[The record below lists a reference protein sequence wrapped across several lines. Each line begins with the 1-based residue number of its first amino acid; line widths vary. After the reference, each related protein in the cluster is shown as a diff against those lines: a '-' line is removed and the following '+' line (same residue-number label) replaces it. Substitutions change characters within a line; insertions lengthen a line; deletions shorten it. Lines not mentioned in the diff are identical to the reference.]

1 VAWPLCRSFRPIAA
15 AATARNRVAEVTA
28 QPTDPPRQLPLDLG
42 HGTGYSRDDLV
53 VSGTNSQ
60 AVALVDRWPDWPSPV
75 VVLAGPAGSG
85 KTHLASIWRARA
97 NAVAVD
103 ARRIGDSIAN
113 LGARPAL
120 IDDVDTGAVDEQGLF
135 HLINAVRGAGSTLLL
150 TARRFPSAWGV
161 RLPDLSSRLKAAATV
176 EIHEPDDL
184 LLAGVITKLF
194 ADRQVEV
201 EPHVVQ
207 YLVRRIER
215 SLATAMR
222 VVERLDRTALERKT
236 PITRTLAA
244 EAVNAMDEGQGEF
257 EI

>member
-1 VAWPLCRSFRPIAA
+1 MAD
-15 AATARNRVAEVTA
+15 
-28 QPTDPPRQLPLDLG
+28 QKTDPPRQLPLDLG
-42 HGTGYSRDDLV
+42 HGTGYSRDELV

-60 AVALVDRWPDWPSPV
+60 AAALVDRWPDWPSPV

-85 KTHLASIWRARA
+85 KTHLASIWHARA
-97 NAVAVD
+97 KAVAIEPN
-103 ARRIGDSIAN
+103 RIEDCIAG
-113 LGARPAL
+113 LGERPAL
-120 IDDVDTGAVDEQGLF
+120 IDDVDKARIDEAGLF

-150 TARRFPSAWGV
+150 TARRFPLAWGV
-161 RLPDLSSRLKAAATV
+161 ALPDLVSRLKAAATV

-222 VVERLDRTALERKT
+222 VVERLDRIALERKT
-236 PITRTLAA
+236 PITRALAA
-244 EAVNAMDEGQGEF
+244 ETVSAMDQGQGEF

>member
-1 VAWPLCRSFRPIAA
+1 MADQKA
-15 AATARNRVAEVTA
+15 
-28 QPTDPPRQLPLDLG
+28 DPPRQLPLDLG
-42 HGTGYSRDDLV
+42 HGTGYSRDELV

-60 AVALVDRWPDWPSPV
+60 AAALVDRWPDWPSPV

-85 KTHLASIWRARA
+85 KTHLASIWHARA
-97 NAVAVD
+97 KAVAIE
-103 ARRIGDSIAN
+103 ANRIEDCIAG
-113 LGARPAL
+113 LGERPAL
-120 IDDVDTGAVDEQGLF
+120 IDDVDKARIDEAGLF

-150 TARRFPSAWGV
+150 TARRFPLAWGV
-161 RLPDLSSRLKAAATV
+161 ALPDLVSRLKAAATV

-222 VVERLDRTALERKT
+222 VVERLDRIALERKT
-236 PITRTLAA
+236 PITRALAA
-244 EAVNAMDEGQGEF
+244 ETVSAMDEGQGEF

>member
-1 VAWPLCRSFRPIAA
+1 MPDKI
-15 AATARNRVAEVTA
+15 
-28 QPTDPPRQLPLDLG
+28 DPPRQLPLDLG
-42 HGTGYSRDDLV
+42 HGTGYSRDELV
-53 VSGTNSQ
+53 VSSTNSQ
-60 AVALVDRWPDWPSPV
+60 AAALVDRWPDWPSPV

-85 KTHLASIWRARA
+85 KTHLASIWRTRA
-97 NAVAVD
+97 DAVKVEAG
-103 ARRIGDSIAN
+103 RIGDCIEN
-113 LGARPAL
+113 LGPHPAL
-120 IDDVDTGAVDEQGLF
+120 IDDIDAEPIDEHGLF
-135 HLINAVRGAGSTLLL
+135 HLINAVRGAGSSLLL

-161 RLPDLSSRLKAAATV
+161 RLPDLASRLKAAATV

-236 PITRTLAA
+236 PITRALAA
-244 EAVNAMDEGQGEF
+244 ETVSAMDEGQGEF

>member
-1 VAWPLCRSFRPIAA
+1 
-15 AATARNRVAEVTA
+15 
-28 QPTDPPRQLPLDLG
+28 
-42 HGTGYSRDDLV
+42 
-53 VSGTNSQ
+53 
-60 AVALVDRWPDWPSPV
+60 
-75 VVLAGPAGSG
+75 
-85 KTHLASIWRARA
+85 LASIWLARA
-97 NAVAVD
+97 GALRVD
-103 ARRIGDSIAN
+103 AGRIEQCIAD
-113 LGARPAL
+113 LGEMPVL
-120 IDDVDTGAVDEQGLF
+120 IDDIDKHPVDETGLF
-135 HLINAVRGAGSTLLL
+135 HLINAVRGAGSSLLL

-161 RLPDLSSRLKAAATV
+161 ALPDLISRLKAAATV

-222 VVERLDRTALERKT
+222 VVERLDRAALERKT
-236 PITRTLAA
+236 PITRALAA
-244 EAVNAMDEGQGEF
+244 ETVSAMDEGQGEF

>member
-1 VAWPLCRSFRPIAA
+1 M
-15 AATARNRVAEVTA
+15 TA

-42 HGTGYSRDDLV
+42 HGTGYSRDELV
-53 VSGTNSQ
+53 VSGTNNQ
-60 AVALVDRWPDWPSPV
+60 AVVLVDRWPGWPSPV

-97 NAVAVD
+97 DAVAVD

-120 IDDVDTGAVDEQGLF
+120 IDDVDTGAVDEQSLF

-150 TARRFPSAWGV
+150 TARRFPSAWGIT
-161 RLPDLSSRLKAAATV
+161 LPDLASRLKAAATV

-194 ADRQVEV
+194 ADRQIEV

-236 PITRTLAA
+236 PITRALAA
-244 EAVNAMDEGQGEF
+244 ETVNAMDEGQGEF